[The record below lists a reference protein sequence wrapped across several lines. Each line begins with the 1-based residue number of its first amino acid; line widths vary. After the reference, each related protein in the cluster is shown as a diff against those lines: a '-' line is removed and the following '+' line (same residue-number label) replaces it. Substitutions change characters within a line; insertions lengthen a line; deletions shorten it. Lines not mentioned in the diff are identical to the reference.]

1 MSLLRQDGLPRR
13 GLLLLGMLAVALSTG
28 ACSSEIGDACETNI
42 ECSPN
47 GDRICDTA
55 QSEGYCTVQGCSAGS
70 CPSEAVC
77 VVFYPVNLLSTPC
90 DPATEDVVDPTIT
103 ATDRCRGDQVCLSSG
118 VCAQVSLANR
128 FCMFSCE
135 DDSDCRSGYECRS
148 TGTSGAEA
156 ALDPDNPTR
165 RAYHLCAQR
174 P

>member
-1 MSLLRQDGLPRR
+1 MSLSSHMGLLQR
-13 GLLLLGMLAVALSTG
+13 GLLLLGLAAAAFSTG
-28 ACSSEIGDACETNI
+28 ACSSEIGDSCSTNV

-55 QSEGYCTVQGCSAGS
+55 QYEGYCTVQGCSAGS
-70 CPSEAVC
+70 CSSEAVC
-77 VVFYPVNLLSTPC
+77 VVFYPVNLLSIPC
-90 DPATEDVVDPTIT
+90 DPATEDAVDPTIT
-103 ATDRCRGDQVCLSSG
+103 ATDHCRGDQVCLSSG
-118 VCAQVSLANR
+118 FCAQASLENR

-148 TGTSGAEA
+148 TGTSGAEP

-165 RAYHLCAQR
+165 RAYRFCAQR